1 MHTKIAGNKVW
12 LLLLATMCVIWRLQ
26 PATATWQSQ
35 QNSNP
40 AITQFGTPA
49 ANLQQCFEKTI
60 FARSRSPAAVSHQAV
75 AAVSIFS
82 IDEALNYEL
91 NFSNGRNGTYKR
103 ATNLFTI
110 WQPHLQGKTINLV
123 RVETLDDTYGGAT
136 VEIIGGAISTV
147 NIVLSIADGNRKPLF
162 KSNIK
167 VTMFC
172 AP

>member
-75 AAVSIFS
+75 AA
-82 IDEALNYEL
+82 
-91 NFSNGRNGTYKR
+91 RR
-103 ATNLFTI
+103 TI
-110 WQPHLQGKTINLV
+110 ELV

-136 VEIIGGAISTV
+136 VEIIGGAINTV